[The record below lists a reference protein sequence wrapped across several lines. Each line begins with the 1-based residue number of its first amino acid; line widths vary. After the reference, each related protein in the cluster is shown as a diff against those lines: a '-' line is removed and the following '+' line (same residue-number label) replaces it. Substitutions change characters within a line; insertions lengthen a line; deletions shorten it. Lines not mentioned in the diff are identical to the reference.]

1 MNDPLVCP
9 NVFNRS
15 CSGTDWAIAISDLH
29 HHLDRDCFR
38 SAIDETF
45 GSLHEFEGSFFS
57 TKNTT
62 YLFDNSHLQ
71 NFVSLVNDGGID
83 QTVQP
88 TFQLSGEG
96 YQLEQTGASY
106 KDVLKIHRPLLLQA
120 TSELIKITIF
130 RVDFIKGI
138 SKQFFIF

>member
-1 MNDPLVCP
+1 MRLLE
-9 NVFNRS
+9 
-15 CSGTDWAIAISDLH
+15 AYM
-29 HHLDRDCFR
+29 
-38 SAIDETF
+38 
-45 GSLHEFEGSFFS
+45 SLKGPFS
-57 TKNTT
+57 VTKNTT

-96 YQLEQTGASY
+96 YQLEQSGTSY
-106 KDVLKIHRPLLLQA
+106 KDVLKIYRSLLLQA

-130 RVDFIKGI
+130 RVDIIRGI
-138 SKQFFIF
+138 PKQFFIF